1 MQGRVTD
8 RGLWWEFRRPQ
19 EELGSTL
26 HLPSGRRK
34 AANQG
39 HGCVIS
45 CFFPQGPQLCGSLS
59 VLSESYGRP
68 RHFISPLINIV
79 ISNRF
84 NMIQEFVP

>member
-26 HLPSGRRK
+26 QLPSGRRK

-45 CFFPQGPQLCGSLS
+45 CFFPRASALWILVCTEC
-59 VLSESYGRP
+59 ESYGRP
-68 RHFISPLINIV
+68 RHFIGPLINIV